1 MRDHYEL
8 SQIDQPASVGA
19 LEYPN
24 AYNASTGSLTV
35 PTPGQDAADIDALS
49 ILDGERW
56 LTNWLEGRRMWD
68 LHRWN
73 HPFLVDGIVFW
84 DVEAGGRV
92 SCYPVPEQEC
102 QLTRP
107 SWAPRSRRDSATRR
121 RRADELRRSGRAPA
135 CPPEGKERVA
145 PAGPGRWG

>member
-102 QLTRP
+102 QLNETLVG
-107 SWAPRSRRDSATRR
+107 ATLKTGLGN
-121 RRADELRRSGRAPA
+121 ATQTCG
-135 CPPEGKERVA
+135 
-145 PAGPGRWG
+145 